1 MVKFLTY
8 SLLTLILLGCG
19 PKVLITE
26 EPSSISNIQIEAT
39 ENCDIERE

>member
-1 MVKFLTY
+1 MIKFFMY

-19 PKVLITE
+19 PKIVTIE
-26 EPSSISNIQIEAT
+26 EPTSISNTQIEAT